1 MKLYVFTFD
10 CKTHILTQSELQ
22 VRETPKYY
30 IVEGEFNSMTST
42 VRLGVYIPSRISKS
56 STDVVRE
63 YLGKYYIVS
72 TVNSKADFK
81 NKIEHNI
88 IGQLTK
94 KLNEAEFYRNRLK
107 TVREYIYNL

>member
-1 MKLYVFTFD
+1 MKLYIFTFD

-30 IVEGEFNSMTST
+30 IVEGEFNSMI
-42 VRLGVYIPSRISKS
+42 GVYIPNRIKKI
-56 STDVVRE
+56 STDVVRVD
-63 YLGKYYIVS
+63 LGKYYIVS

-81 NKIEHNI
+81 NKIEHDI
-88 IGQLTK
+88 IGKLTK
-94 KLNEAEFYRNRLK
+94 ALNEAEFYRNRLK